1 MEKIEKIDIR
11 DGDIIDEDFNPD
23 DLEVING
30 YLTPSPQ
37 CDLCRRTELAYNI
50 NKDYAE
56 GVKLFSLIKKYN
68 TKFKKYSGHNLTFRI
83 LGYHFQNHFN
93 FKGAAVAT
101 YNQLMTED
109 VAKQERPKYS
119 MEATDALQ
127 NLFNIAKD
135 KYINDIHILDLTTK
149 GLLSQLNEL
158 EILKQTKVEQN
169 PTFNPQGII
178 LQQQNIL
185 QSLYSNSL
193 AKIKVFQKGKLQQA
207 KINKMETYNLLG
219 AINADL
225 TNDTYEAISH
235 EVLEETQKMFVKI
248 IIQEVV
254 EVLLSVMGDNDYTPE
269 QKAIFFKSFQKKLKG
284 VEKKIFEKFT
294 NYTNETFSKNSKNKG
309 GEDYEQP

>member
-1 MEKIEKIDIR
+1 MEEIKIRNSDIGV
-11 DGDIIDEDFNPD
+11 DKFVAE
-23 DLEVING
+23 DLEIING

-37 CDLCRRTELAYNI
+37 CDLCKATEIAYNI
-50 NKDYAE
+50 NKDYSE
-56 GVKLFSLIKKYN
+56 GIKLFALVKKYN
-68 TKFKKYSGHNLTFRI
+68 NKFKRSTGHNLTFRI
-83 LGYHFQNHFN
+83 LSYHFTNHFN

-101 YNQLMTED
+101 YNQLMSDEVITQD
-109 VAKQERPKYS
+109 RS
-119 MEATDALQ
+119 MKTIEATDALQ

-135 KYINDIHILDLTTK
+135 KYINDIEILDLTTK

-158 EILKQTKVEQN
+158 ELLKQNKIEQN

-185 QSLYSNSL
+185 QSLYTNAL

-219 AINADL
+219 AINSDL

-254 EVLLSVMGDNDYTPE
+254 EVLLAVMGDNDYTPE

-294 NYTNETFSKNSKNKG
+294 NYTNETFSKHKKG
-309 GEDYEQP
+309 GENNYE